1 MMFNRFNVDE
11 RSRQTAT
18 HTAYFFLHITQLLLA
33 GVIFYR
39 LYILG
44 QPDGELRDFQ
54 LVLGLSIFGYMGT
67 QLYLGGILPV
77 PNLKGALAAY
87 GVLVALV
94 AGGSLLAF
102 GVPPLSDWSTT
113 WLPAFL
119 GPAILVGLYALLAWL
134 GKRRL
139 ERQITE

>member
-1 MMFNRFNVDE
+1 MFNRFNIDE

-18 HTAYFFLHITQLLLA
+18 RSAYFFLHITQLLLA

-54 LVLGLSIFGYMGT
+54 LVLGFSIFGYMGT

-77 PNLKGALAAY
+77 INLKGALIVY
-87 GVLVALV
+87 GILTGLV
-94 AGGSLLAF
+94 AGVSLIAY
-102 GVPPLSDWSTT
+102 GIPPLSDWANT
-113 WLPAFL
+113 WLPALL

-134 GKRRL
+134 GKRRI
-139 ERQITE
+139 ERQIEE